1 MIDVLHVVVLL
12 QQVQHLL
19 DLQDGIRIGNGHGVL
34 RNLGNLSGEEGDSLL
49 FQVLPDSAEVVG
61 GGHDLEDIV
70 IHLHVLGAGFQGDH
84 HHLVLVAAGLPLN
97 HEHAAFIKHETDGA
111 GGAQVSAVLGEAVAH
126 VAGGAV
132 FTKIG
137 REIAIA
143 VREGGANP
151 ESNGKLRDIIA
162 KAKANNMPNDNIQR
176 SIKKASGELS
186 NVVYEEITY
195 EGYAPGGVAV
205 IVDCISD
212 NRNRTASD
220 VRHCFAKYG
229 GNLGTTGSV
238 GFMFDERG
246 VLVVEREPGSD
257 EDEMMMIALEAG
269 AEDVKVDDDVFEI
282 VTAPNDFS
290 TVRENLEQQG
300 ISFLSAEVAKIPQN
314 TVAVS
319 DPDTVLKIQ
328 KMLDL
333 LEENDDVQNVYHNA
347 DLPEEEE
354 DE

>member
-1 MIDVLHVVVLL
+1 MS
-12 QQVQHLL
+12 
-19 DLQDGIRIGNGHGVL
+19 GHSKWHNIQAKKGKA
-34 RNLGNLSGEEGDSLL
+34 D
-49 FQVLPDSAEVVG
+49 
-61 GGHDLEDIV
+61 
-70 IHLHVLGAGFQGDH
+70 
-84 HHLVLVAAGLPLN
+84 
-97 HEHAAFIKHETDGA
+97 
-111 GGAQVSAVLGEAVAH
+111 AQR
-126 VAGGAV
+126 GAV

-186 NVVYEEITY
+186 NVVYEELTY
-195 EGYAPGGVAV
+195 DGYAPGGVAV

-257 EDEMMMIALEAG
+257 EDEMMMIALDAG

-282 VTAPNDFS
+282 LTAPNDFS
-290 TVRENLEQQG
+290 TVRENLEKQG
-300 ISFLSAEVAKIPQN
+300 ITFLSAEVAKIPQN
-314 TVAVS
+314 TVTVT

-333 LEENDDVQNVYHNA
+333 LEENDDVQNVFHNA
-347 DLPEEEE
+347 DLPDDDSEE
-354 DE
+354 

>member
-1 MIDVLHVVVLL
+1 MS
-12 QQVQHLL
+12 
-19 DLQDGIRIGNGHGVL
+19 GHSKWHNIQAKKGKA
-34 RNLGNLSGEEGDSLL
+34 D
-49 FQVLPDSAEVVG
+49 
-61 GGHDLEDIV
+61 
-70 IHLHVLGAGFQGDH
+70 
-84 HHLVLVAAGLPLN
+84 
-97 HEHAAFIKHETDGA
+97 
-111 GGAQVSAVLGEAVAH
+111 AQR
-126 VAGGAV
+126 GAV

-205 IVDCISD
+205 IVDTISD

-257 EDEMMMIALEAG
+257 EDEMMMTALDAG
-269 AEDVKVDDDVFEI
+269 AEDVKVEEEVYEI
-282 VTAPNDFS
+282 LTAPNDFS
-290 TVRENLEQQG
+290 TVRENLEKQG
-300 ISFLSAEVAKIPQN
+300 FTFLSAEVQKIPQN
-314 TVAVS
+314 TVEVT
-319 DPDTVLKIQ
+319 DPDTILKIQ

-333 LEENDDVQNVYHNA
+333 LEENDDVQNVFHNA
-347 DLPEEEE
+347 DLPDEDEE
-354 DE
+354 DD

>member
-1 MIDVLHVVVLL
+1 MS
-12 QQVQHLL
+12 
-19 DLQDGIRIGNGHGVL
+19 GHSKWHNIQAKKGKA
-34 RNLGNLSGEEGDSLL
+34 D
-49 FQVLPDSAEVVG
+49 
-61 GGHDLEDIV
+61 
-70 IHLHVLGAGFQGDH
+70 
-84 HHLVLVAAGLPLN
+84 
-97 HEHAAFIKHETDGA
+97 
-111 GGAQVSAVLGEAVAH
+111 AQR
-126 VAGGAV
+126 GAV

-205 IVDCISD
+205 IVDTISD

-246 VLVVEREPGSD
+246 VLVVERTPGMD
-257 EDEMMMIALEAG
+257 EDDLMMMALDAG
-269 AEDVKVDDDVFEI
+269 AEDVRPDEDVVEI
-282 VTAPNDFS
+282 LTDPNEFS
-290 TVRENLEQQG
+290 KVREALEQQG
-300 ISFLSAEVAKIPQN
+300 LTFLSAEVQKIPQN
-314 TVAVS
+314 TVAVT
-319 DPDTVLKIQ
+319 DPETVEKIQ

-333 LEENDDVQNVYHNA
+333 LEESDDVQNVYHNA
-347 DLPEEEE
+347 ELPEEEDE
-354 DE
+354 D

>member
-1 MIDVLHVVVLL
+1 MS
-12 QQVQHLL
+12 
-19 DLQDGIRIGNGHGVL
+19 GHSKWHNIQAKKGKA
-34 RNLGNLSGEEGDSLL
+34 D
-49 FQVLPDSAEVVG
+49 
-61 GGHDLEDIV
+61 
-70 IHLHVLGAGFQGDH
+70 
-84 HHLVLVAAGLPLN
+84 
-97 HEHAAFIKHETDGA
+97 
-111 GGAQVSAVLGEAVAH
+111 AQR
-126 VAGGAV
+126 GAV

-257 EDEMMMIALEAG
+257 EDEMMMTALDAG
-269 AEDVKVDDDVFEI
+269 AEDVRVD
-282 VTAPNDFS
+282 
-290 TVRENLEQQG
+290 
-300 ISFLSAEVAKIPQN
+300 
-314 TVAVS
+314 
-319 DPDTVLKIQ
+319 
-328 KMLDL
+328 
-333 LEENDDVQNVYHNA
+333 DDVQNVFHKA
-347 DLPEEEE
+347 DLPEEDE

>member
-1 MIDVLHVVVLL
+1 MS
-12 QQVQHLL
+12 
-19 DLQDGIRIGNGHGVL
+19 GHSKWHNIQAKKGKA
-34 RNLGNLSGEEGDSLL
+34 D
-49 FQVLPDSAEVVG
+49 
-61 GGHDLEDIV
+61 
-70 IHLHVLGAGFQGDH
+70 
-84 HHLVLVAAGLPLN
+84 
-97 HEHAAFIKHETDGA
+97 
-111 GGAQVSAVLGEAVAH
+111 AQR
-126 VAGGAV
+126 GAV

-205 IVDCISD
+205 IVDTISD

-257 EDEMMMIALEAG
+257 EDEMMMTALDAG
-269 AEDVKVDDDVFEI
+269 AEDVKVEEDVYEI
-282 VTAPNDFS
+282 LTAPNDFS
-290 TVRENLEQQG
+290 TVRENLEKQG
-300 ISFLSAEVAKIPQN
+300 FTFLSAEVQKIPQN
-314 TVAVS
+314 TVEVT
-319 DPDTVLKIQ
+319 DPDTILKIQ

-333 LEENDDVQNVYHNA
+333 LEENDDVQNVFHNA
-347 DLPEEEE
+347 DLPDEDEEE
-354 DE
+354 

>member
-1 MIDVLHVVVLL
+1 MS
-12 QQVQHLL
+12 
-19 DLQDGIRIGNGHGVL
+19 GHSKWHNIQAKKGKA
-34 RNLGNLSGEEGDSLL
+34 D
-49 FQVLPDSAEVVG
+49 
-61 GGHDLEDIV
+61 
-70 IHLHVLGAGFQGDH
+70 
-84 HHLVLVAAGLPLN
+84 
-97 HEHAAFIKHETDGA
+97 
-111 GGAQVSAVLGEAVAH
+111 AQR
-126 VAGGAV
+126 GAV

-205 IVDCISD
+205 IVDTISD

-257 EDEMMMIALEAG
+257 EDEMMMTALDAG
-269 AEDVKVDDDVFEI
+269 AEDVKVEDEVYEI
-282 VTAPNDFS
+282 LTAPNDFS
-290 TVRENLEQQG
+290 TVRENLEKQG
-300 ISFLSAEVAKIPQN
+300 FTFLSAEVQKIPQN
-314 TVAVS
+314 TVAVT

-333 LEENDDVQNVYHNA
+333 LEENDDVQNVFHNA
-347 DLPEEEE
+347 DLPEEDEE
-354 DE
+354 E

>member
-1 MIDVLHVVVLL
+1 
-12 QQVQHLL
+12 
-19 DLQDGIRIGNGHGVL
+19 
-34 RNLGNLSGEEGDSLL
+34 
-49 FQVLPDSAEVVG
+49 
-61 GGHDLEDIV
+61 
-70 IHLHVLGAGFQGDH
+70 
-84 HHLVLVAAGLPLN
+84 
-97 HEHAAFIKHETDGA
+97 
-111 GGAQVSAVLGEAVAH
+111 
-126 VAGGAV
+126 V

-205 IVDCISD
+205 IVDTISD

-246 VLVVEREPGSD
+246 VLVVERAPGSD
-257 EDEMMMIALEAG
+257 EDEMMMTALDAG
-269 AEDVKVDDDVFEI
+269 AEDVKVEEDVFEI
-282 VTAPNDFS
+282 LTAPSDFS
-290 TVRENLEQQG
+290 SVRENLEKQG
-300 ISFLSAEVAKIPQN
+300 FTFLSAEIQKIPQN
-314 TVAVS
+314 TVEVT
-319 DPDTVLKIQ
+319 DPDTILKIQ

-333 LEENDDVQNVYHNA
+333 LEENDDVQNVFHNA
-347 DLPEEEE
+347 DLPEEEDE
-354 DE
+354 DD

>member
-1 MIDVLHVVVLL
+1 MS
-12 QQVQHLL
+12 
-19 DLQDGIRIGNGHGVL
+19 GHSKWHNIQAKKGKA
-34 RNLGNLSGEEGDSLL
+34 D
-49 FQVLPDSAEVVG
+49 
-61 GGHDLEDIV
+61 
-70 IHLHVLGAGFQGDH
+70 
-84 HHLVLVAAGLPLN
+84 
-97 HEHAAFIKHETDGA
+97 
-111 GGAQVSAVLGEAVAH
+111 AQR
-126 VAGGAV
+126 GAV

-246 VLVVEREPGSD
+246 VLVVEKQPGSD
-257 EDEMMMIALEAG
+257 EDEMMMTALDAG
-269 AEDVKVDDDVFEI
+269 AEDVNVEEDVYEI
-282 VTAPNDFS
+282 LTAPNDFS
-290 TVRENLEQQG
+290 AVREKLEGQG
-300 ISFLSAEVAKIPQN
+300 LTFLSAEVQKIPQN
-314 TVAVS
+314 TVAVT
-319 DPDTVLKIQ
+319 DPDTILKIQ

-347 DLPEEEE
+347 DLPDEDEEE
-354 DE
+354 

>member
-1 MIDVLHVVVLL
+1 MS
-12 QQVQHLL
+12 
-19 DLQDGIRIGNGHGVL
+19 GHSKWHNIQAKKGKA
-34 RNLGNLSGEEGDSLL
+34 D
-49 FQVLPDSAEVVG
+49 
-61 GGHDLEDIV
+61 
-70 IHLHVLGAGFQGDH
+70 
-84 HHLVLVAAGLPLN
+84 
-97 HEHAAFIKHETDGA
+97 
-111 GGAQVSAVLGEAVAH
+111 AQR
-126 VAGGAV
+126 GAV

-205 IVDCISD
+205 IVDTISD

-257 EDEMMMIALEAG
+257 EDEMMMIALDAG
-269 AEDVKVDDDVFEI
+269 AEDVKVEDDVFEI
-282 VTAPNDFS
+282 LTAPNDFS
-290 TVRENLEQQG
+290 TVRENLEKQG
-300 ISFLSAEVAKIPQN
+300 YTFLSAEVQKIPQN
-314 TVAVS
+314 TVAVT
-319 DPDTVLKIQ
+319 DPDTIQKIQ

-333 LEENDDVQNVYHNA
+333 LEENDDVQNVFHNA
-347 DLPEEEE
+347 DLPDEDEEE
-354 DE
+354 